1 MTFACC
7 GKEFLFK
14 KILNCSQT
22 PLPTSYRSY
31 TYSLNLSQSRVQ
43 KHMYQDNYNFNFI
56 KITSSIFWL
65 DYINIKLLLNIST
78 CCLLWLSLFQFIFL
92 FICNPSI
99 CNPGPD
105 TSVQFKTSS
114 GLSVFYQNVQGL
126 IPFSNLAEDH
136 PQLDYNKI
144 FELNA
149 YINSHIPDIIILNE
163 TWLKPSILDS
173 EIFPPD
179 KYVIHRL
186 DRSEKTHP
194 IDPLN
199 PKKYRRNGGGVLIA
213 INISL
218 SIESKTI
225 PTNCSAELLA
235 IELALPNKTKIILT
249 TCYRDGTL
257 GMSNCSEILS
267 TLGRLS
273 RKKMLRKFI
282 VIGDFNLKGIDW
294 ASGNT
299 RGSIER
305 EFLNEFA
312 DLGLFQCIN
321 TATHDKGKILDIL
334 LTTSTSYLKNLKIID
349 TERFCIS
356 DHYAITFSITE
367 KVKRK
372 QHVKRL
378 CYNYKK
384 ANWKLLNEELEMI
397 NWENLLDYH
406 EPEIA
411 WQNFKKILF
420 SKVDNHIPKFL
431 VKNEHQPPWFDSEC
445 FKKCK
450 EKDKLHKLFKL
461 KNTLQAE
468 LKFKASRREFKTLIR
483 SKMRANLDYCDR
495 NILTKKFWS
504 HVKSSKNSSRIPEV
518 ISYEGITAN
527 EPLAKANMF
536 NQYFYK
542 QFSGPS
548 CYDTNIDFTNDST
561 FDIDL
566 SDSRIKPLLD
576 NLDINKAQGP
586 DAVSGAVLKN
596 CSKTL
601 AYPLSILFN
610 LSYNTGYIPQEWKLA
625 NVVPVHKKDDKNKV
639 TNYRPISLTSLVMKV
654 FERIL
659 YDELL
664 TRTIDKIDTRQHG
677 FLRNRSCNSNLLL
690 FTESIVRSLHEKIG
704 TDVIYFDFAKAFDTV
719 SHDLILNKLKTQY
732 NIDGTLLKFFTEYLC
747 SRKQRV
753 ILDNVISECVDI
765 LSGVPQ
771 GSILGPLLFVLFIND
786 IYTNI
791 DKDTNIALFAD
802 DTKIWRDINSEA
814 DCEIL
819 QNDIN
824 TLSTWSRN
832 NKMSFHP
839 DKCKALSIH
848 DSRPDFVKVLPFPYC
863 YYNINGN
870 IIEFCEN
877 ERDLGVLVSSN
888 FRWDDQHDKI
898 LKKAHQML
906 GFTKRTCH
914 FILDARKRRSLY
926 LSLVRSN
933 FEHGSII
940 WRPVTETEIS
950 DFEKLQKK
958 ALKWIFKEENMHYN
972 DETYI
977 KRCCQANLT
986 PMKIFF
992 DINDLTFFHKIV
1004 HENVPILLPEYIK
1017 PYTGQG
1023 RLRQANLDSLSYVCT
1038 FTSSSYPSSRSPFY
1052 KSFFY
1057 RVIHSWNSIPLNL
1070 RIIENIHT
1078 FKRQAICHYLNAQ
1091 SMI

>member
-1 MTFACC
+1 M
-7 GKEFLFK
+7 
-14 KILNCSQT
+14 
-22 PLPTSYRSY
+22 
-31 TYSLNLSQSRVQ
+31 
-43 KHMYQDNYNFNFI
+43 
-56 KITSSIFWL
+56 
-65 DYINIKLLLNIST
+65 
-78 CCLLWLSLFQFIFL
+78 
-92 FICNPSI
+92 
-99 CNPGPD
+99 
-105 TSVQFKTSS
+105 
-114 GLSVFYQNVQGL
+114 
-126 IPFSNLAEDH
+126 
-136 PQLDYNKI
+136 
-144 FELNA
+144 
-149 YINSHIPDIIILNE
+149 
-163 TWLKPSILDS
+163 
-173 EIFPPD
+173 
-179 KYVIHRL
+179 
-186 DRSEKTHP
+186 
-194 IDPLN
+194 
-199 PKKYRRNGGGVLIA
+199 
-213 INISL
+213 
-218 SIESKTI
+218 
-225 PTNCSAELLA
+225 
-235 IELALPNKTKIILT
+235 
-249 TCYRDGTL
+249 
-257 GMSNCSEILS
+257 
-267 TLGRLS
+267 
-273 RKKMLRKFI
+273 
-282 VIGDFNLKGIDW
+282 
-294 ASGNT
+294 
-299 RGSIER
+299 
-305 EFLNEFA
+305 
-312 DLGLFQCIN
+312 
-321 TATHDKGKILDIL
+321 
-334 LTTSTSYLKNLKIID
+334 
-349 TERFCIS
+349 
-356 DHYAITFSITE
+356 
-367 KVKRK
+367 
-372 QHVKRL
+372 KRL

-468 LKFKASRREFKTLIR
+468 LKLKASRREFKTLIR

-576 NLDINKAQGP
+576 NLDINKARGP

-625 NVVPVHKKDDKNKV
+625 NVVPVHKKDDKNKI

-753 ILDNVISECVDI
+753 ILDNVISECVDV

-863 YYNINGN
+863 HYNINGN

-1078 FKRQAICHYLNAQ
+1078 FKRQAICHYLFAQ